1 VTQALEVKTVE
12 STIDTTPFSF
22 PDHLLAAE
30 IVPVSTRGLL
40 QLLAKRSFDIVGGLL
55 ALLALIPAFLV
66 IAIAI
71 KLDSPGPVFF
81 TQRRIGRNGRPF
93 AMLKFRTMIDGA
105 DTQKL
110 RLLHLNEHQDGL
122 FKITDDPRVTRLGS
136 HLRSTSLDELPQLID
151 VIFGSMSLVGPRPL
165 VAEEDAL
172 IGGPLRRRLEMR
184 PGMTGPWQ
192 VAGASRLPMGVMTA
206 LDYEYVDSQSF
217 AGDIGLI
224 VRTVPHVLKRRGA

>member
-1 VTQALEVKTVE
+1 MEAVE
-12 STIDTTPFSF
+12 TAIDATPFPL
-22 PDHLLAAE
+22 PDPRFVAE
-30 IVPVSTRGLL
+30 IVPVSTRGLAQRL
-40 QLLAKRSFDIVGGLL
+40 VKRGFDVVGGLL
-55 ALLALIPAFLV
+55 ALVVLMPVFVA

-93 AMLKFRTMIDGA
+93 AMRKFRTMVEGA
-105 DTQKL
+105 DGQKL

-122 FKITDDPRVTRLGS
+122 FKITNDPRVTRLGS
-136 HLRSTSLDELPQLID
+136 HLRTTSLDELPQLID
-151 VIFGSMSLVGPRPL
+151 VILGSMSLVGPRPL
-165 VAEEDAL
+165 VADEDAL
-172 IGGPLRRRLEMR
+172 IGGPLRRRLEVR

-192 VAGASRLPMGVMTA
+192 VAGASSVPMGVMTA

-224 VRTVPHVLKRRGA
+224 ARTVPHVLKRRGA

>member
-1 VTQALEVKTVE
+1 MKAME
-12 STIDTTPFSF
+12 STFDVTPF
-22 PDHLLAAE
+22 PLVDPLLAAE
-30 IVPVSTRGLL
+30 IVPVSTRGLV
-40 QLLAKRSFDIVGGLL
+40 QRLAKRSFDVVGGLL
-55 ALLALIPAFLV
+55 ALVVLMPVFVV

-93 AMLKFRTMIDGA
+93 AMLKFRTMVEGA
-105 DTQKL
+105 EGQKL
-110 RLLHLNEHQDGL
+110 RLLHLNEHEDGL
-122 FKITDDPRVTRLGS
+122 FKITHDPRLTRLGS
-136 HLRSTSLDELPQLID
+136 RLRTTSLDELPQLID

-172 IGGPLRRRLEMR
+172 IGGPLRRRLEVR

-192 VAGASRLPMGVMTA
+192 VAGASRVPMGVMTA

-224 VRTVPHVLKRRGA
+224 VRTIPHVLKRRGA

>member
-1 VTQALEVKTVE
+1 MKAIESAFDATQ
-12 STIDTTPFSF
+12 FSL
-22 PDHLLAAE
+22 PDPRLAAE
-30 IVPVSTRGLL
+30 IVPVSTRGLVQRL
-40 QLLAKRSFDIVGGLL
+40 VKRGFDVVGGLL
-55 ALLALIPAFLV
+55 ALAVLMPVFVA

-93 AMLKFRTMIDGA
+93 AMLKFRTMVEGA
-105 DTQKL
+105 DGQKL
-110 RLLHLNEHQDGL
+110 CLLHLNEHQDGL
-122 FKITDDPRVTRLGS
+122 FKITRDPRVTRLGS
-136 HLRSTSLDELPQLID
+136 HLRTTSLDELPQLID

-172 IGGPLRRRLEMR
+172 IGGPLRRRLEVR

-192 VAGASRLPMGVMTA
+192 VAGASRVPMGVMTA

-217 AGDIGLI
+217 AGDLGLI